1 MSAILRRLPFKEVA
15 DELAVGLERIRIK
28 PYQIIV
34 WVSVTTRSVLELPG
48 HAPRIPAILD
58 TGHSDNFSI
67 RREHLSRWAQL
78 DEAALPQLRRIR
90 DRGRLVPVHAANLW
104 IHRNVP
110 GKRDEYSRHTPWL
123 LPLKQGIAVYPDEAQ
138 FPRLPLLG
146 MRALVRN
153 KLYFTMDPERCVVNV
168 RTRDWRT
175 RLLQWLS

>member
-1 MSAILRRLPFKEVA
+1 MSAILRQLPFREEA

-34 WVSVTTRSVLELPG
+34 WVSVTTRAVVELPPNT
-48 HAPRIPAILD
+48 PRIPAILD

-67 RREHLSRWAQL
+67 QDQHLTRWAGL
-78 DEAALPQLRRIR
+78 EVTALPQVRRLR
-90 DRGRLVPVHAANLW
+90 DRSRNIPVHAANLW

-110 GKRDEYSRHTPWL
+110 GKRDEFTNEAPWL
-123 LPLKQGIAVYPDEAQ
+123 LPLKQGIAVYPGESQ

-146 MRALVRN
+146 LRALVRN
-153 KLYFTMDPERCVVNV
+153 KLHLTMDPELCVVNL

-175 RLLQWLS
+175 KMLRLLS